1 MANSTDQYTAGHVG
15 GLAAI
20 HHTHHAG
27 ISAEALLREPGEVDT
42 RAVST
47 NVGAS
52 GQSTAQSSD
61 ATAGGQRV
69 AFIEH
74 RSLIRESLIRSL
86 ASATGWTV
94 LPYDDAA
101 AWLDHAD
108 AEPVSLVVL
117 CVGNAGATINENP
130 ELARLSEIATR
141 APVALMADSE
151 DPSHIVGALER
162 HVRGY
167 IPTSLPMHV
176 AVEALR
182 LVRAGGVYVPA
193 SSLIASQK
201 SHAELTDEQP
211 KTSSLFTTRQL
222 AVIAA
227 LRKGKANKIIAYELN
242 MRESTVK
249 VHVRNIMKKLKARN
263 RTEVA
268 YLANS
273 MLSADK
279 R

>member
-1 MANSTDQYTAGHVG
+1 
-15 GLAAI
+15 L
-20 HHTHHAG
+20 
-27 ISAEALLREPGEVDT
+27 
-42 RAVST
+42 
-47 NVGAS
+47 
-52 GQSTAQSSD
+52 
-61 ATAGGQRV
+61 
-69 AFIEH
+69 
-74 RSLIRESLIRSL
+74 
-86 ASATGWTV
+86 
-94 LPYDDAA
+94 
-101 AWLDHAD
+101 
-108 AEPVSLVVL
+108 
-117 CVGNAGATINENP
+117 
-130 ELARLSEIATR
+130 

-167 IPTSLPMHV
+167 IPTSLPLHV
-176 AVEALR
+176 AVEAMR

-201 SHAELTDEQP
+201 SQVETDNDNP
-211 KTSSLFTTRQL
+211 KAVSMFTTRQL

-268 YLANS
+268 YLANT
-273 MLSADK
+273 MLSGDK

>member
-1 MANSTDQYTAGHVG
+1 MVEQVEQLSSKSHDIDLPSASYESDVRHGLAPEENAGG
-15 GLAAI
+15 GL
-20 HHTHHAG
+20 
-27 ISAEALLREPGEVDT
+27 
-42 RAVST
+42 
-47 NVGAS
+47 
-52 GQSTAQSSD
+52 
-61 ATAGGQRV
+61 RV
-69 AFIEH
+69 AVIDR
-74 RSLIRESLIRSL
+74 RSLVRECMIRSL
-86 ASATGWTV
+86 SSVTDWSMVGYDSAET
-94 LPYDDAA
+94 
-101 AWLDHAD
+101 WLSLGEQLSA
-108 AEPVSLVVL
+108 SLVVV
-117 CVGNAGATINENP
+117 CVGGTGRAVEEHP
-130 ELARLSEIATR
+130 DVARLCDIAQL

-151 DPSHIVGALER
+151 DPAHIVAALER
-162 HVRGY
+162 NARGY
-167 IPTSLPMHV
+167 IPTSLPLHV

-201 SHAELTDEQP
+201 AKVEPIEDKP
-211 KTSSLFTTRQL
+211 KASSMFTYRQL

-273 MLSADK
+273 MLSTSEQPGTS
-279 R
+279 